1 MDNSNVQARLILV
14 MVAQQKK
21 SVLMPQPIRMENS
34 VQLIHFLLLMAVQ
47 SFVTISKEKSCAHP
61 WKTLTVARN
70 HPSVWQEPWIQTD
83 NTVLHTLSV
92 HPTANLTRL
101 PAPIQLIL
109 EVVKKLHFVE
119 PKEMIRM
126 ENSV

>member
-1 MDNSNVQARLILV
+1 
-14 MVAQQKK
+14 
-21 SVLMPQPIRMENS
+21 MENS
-34 VQLIHFLLLMAVQ
+34 AQLIPFLLLMAAQ
-47 SFVTISKEKSCAHP
+47 FFVTISKEKSCAHP

-70 HPSVWQEPWIQTD
+70 HPAVWQEPWIQMD
-83 NTVLHTLSV
+83 NTVQLTLSV
-92 HPTANLTRL
+92 QPTANLTRF

-109 EVVKKLHFVE
+109 EVAKKLHFVE